1 MAGSGAKA
9 IFIYK
14 AFDQKLGNWKDLF
27 LNFVQYLGTG
37 AGEE

>member
-1 MAGSGAKA
+1 MTGSGAKA